1 MHKTKTKA
9 WTRAAK
15 RVRSK
20 PDPFERRCRSCGV
33 LCRAESSREVRLCA
47 PCARKR
53 PGYEQ
58 RIRHLLDYAK
68 LPKRRNVVRLQ
79 LSHNGND
86 ADLYHVVIPRHL
98 IETLGWAK
106 GERL

>member
-1 MHKTKTKA
+1 
-9 WTRAAK
+9 
-15 RVRSK
+15 
-20 PDPFERRCRSCGV
+20 V

-58 RIRHLLDYAK
+58 RIRHLLGYAK
-68 LPKRRNVVRLQ
+68 LPKYRSTVKLQ
-79 LSHNGND
+79 MAHVGNG

-98 IETLGWAK
+98 IETLHWTK
-106 GERL
+106 GERLAVRVLGEGVGVVLLPKREVAGASSTTEFLR